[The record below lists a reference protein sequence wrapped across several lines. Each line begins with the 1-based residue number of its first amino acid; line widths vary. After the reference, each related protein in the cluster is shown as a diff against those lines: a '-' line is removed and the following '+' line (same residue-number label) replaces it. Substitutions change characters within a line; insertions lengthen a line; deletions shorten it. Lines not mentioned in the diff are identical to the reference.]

1 MRWFV
6 TIDPKFIELSR
17 KLRKDQTPW
26 EKKLWMYLKNR
37 KFYGIKFKRQVVMGR
52 YIYDFLSYEKKLI
65 IELDGAQHSD
75 LKVGERDKE
84 KENYAKSL
92 DYFIIRFYNND
103 VQNNIEGVLDVIRKK
118 IC

>member
-1 MRWFV
+1 
-6 TIDPKFIELSR
+6 
-17 KLRKDQTPW
+17 
-26 EKKLWMYLKNR
+26 MYLKNR

-75 LKVGERDKE
+75 HKVGERDKD
-84 KENYAKSL
+84 KENYAKSI
-92 DYFIIRFYNND
+92 DYYIIRFYNND